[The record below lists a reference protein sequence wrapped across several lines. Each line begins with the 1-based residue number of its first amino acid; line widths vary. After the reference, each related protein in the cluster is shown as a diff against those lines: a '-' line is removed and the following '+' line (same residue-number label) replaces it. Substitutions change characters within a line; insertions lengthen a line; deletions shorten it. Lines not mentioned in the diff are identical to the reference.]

1 MNADIF
7 AEWLRRQGHR
17 VVRTPSSYWYEA
29 GPRVFQAFP
38 YHWLIQP
45 STRELRTLT
54 LGRGIAALRYSAP
67 LNAPQGMV
75 SYHVVLRGPYNLET
89 LRAQARNGVRRGL
102 SRFQVERIAFER
114 LAEEGWSLQAD
125 TLERQGRTKSMHQA
139 GWQRICR
146 AGDGLPGFE
155 AWGATCDGEL
165 AAALITAQIDNRCYV
180 PYALSLSRF
189 LHEHV
194 NNALFYVVSCDMLS
208 RKGVDALFFSLHSL
222 DAPET
227 VDEFKFRMSL
237 MAEPVRQ
244 QVVLHPCLQPF
255 ATRRTHALVLRLLA
269 RDPGNPVLA
278 KAEGMLRFHLE
289 GKRPL
294 EAQHWP
300 ACLSEYRAH
309 MTVAAAPDREDAAS
323 RHEIRTCEA
332 FNVPVSVPGGA
343 RHEAA

>member
-1 MNADIF
+1 MPRSGPNAVNADIF

-45 STRELRTLT
+45 SAEELRAPDA
-54 LGRGIAALRYSAP
+54 GAWDRGFALFDAARTPRS
-67 LNAPQGMV
+67 GMV
-75 SYHVVLRGPYNLET
+75 SYHVVLRGPYNLEM

-139 GWQRICR
+139 EWQRICR
-146 AGDGLPGFE
+146 AADGLPGFE

-165 AAALITAQIDNRCYV
+165 AAALLDSPHRRHSLRPIRAEPLPVLARARQQR
-180 PYALSLSRF
+180 ALLYGQLRPACHAS
-189 LHEHV
+189 
-194 NNALFYVVSCDMLS
+194 
-208 RKGVDALFFSLHSL
+208 GVAGIFFSLQSL

-237 MAEPVRQ
+237 MAKPVRQ
-244 QVVLHPCLQPF
+244 RVVLHPCLQPF

-269 RDPGNPVLA
+269 RDPGNPILA

-289 GKRPL
+289 GKRTAGSP
-294 EAQHWP
+294 ATGRP
-300 ACLSEYRAH
+300 ACRNTGH
-309 MTVAAAPDREDAAS
+309 D
-323 RHEIRTCEA
+323 
-332 FNVPVSVPGGA
+332 
-343 RHEAA
+343 